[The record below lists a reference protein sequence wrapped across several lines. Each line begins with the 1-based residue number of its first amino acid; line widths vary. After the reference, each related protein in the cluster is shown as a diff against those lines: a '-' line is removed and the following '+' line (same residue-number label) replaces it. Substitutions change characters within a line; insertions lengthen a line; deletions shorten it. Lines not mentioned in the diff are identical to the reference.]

1 MIRLVETTRNGP
13 HKMSRK
19 RQKEGTLFRAPS
31 SLKPASANEID
42 EFFEID
48 VAKVM
53 FDVKL

>member
-42 EFFEID
+42 EFFELD